1 MNYNLAKWTV
11 AVACTVFVA
20 GCTSGRPRDTFDFAQ
35 WHELEAA
42 MAEVRVGP
50 GDLVSIS
57 APQILEVDGVRQQI
71 DPAGKISLR
80 LAGDVKVAGM
90 TNQEIKAKLAQMLKP
105 YYRDPKLNVEVSAKS
120 RRIFVFGEGT
130 ANGAVPYTGHDTV
143 LDVLPTVGNS
153 LIAARKRVKI
163 IRPTADPSQKKELTV
178 NLARM
183 MKTGDWTDNVLLQPN
198 DIVYVPPTSLG
209 WVGLRMREL
218 LFPVQPVFEAYN
230 MPAQFLQSNDSYHDA
245 RRDDDDDDGDLF

>member
-1 MNYNLAKWTV
+1 
-11 AVACTVFVA
+11 
-20 GCTSGRPRDTFDFAQ
+20 
-35 WHELEAA
+35 
-42 MAEVRVGP
+42 
-50 GDLVSIS
+50 
-57 APQILEVDGVRQQI
+57 
-71 DPAGKISLR
+71 
-80 LAGDVKVAGM
+80 
-90 TNQEIKAKLAQMLKP
+90 
-105 YYRDPKLNVEVSAKS
+105 
-120 RRIFVFGEGT
+120 
-130 ANGAVPYTGHDTV
+130 
-143 LDVLPTVGNS
+143 VLPTVGNS